1 MTLHN
6 ISFKNNVVWS
16 NASSSTSTALISYK
30 NVSGDI
36 SGNTIIANASGKQVS
51 AIGLINGAV
60 TVSNNKV
67 NLTNVGQAVSLYSTG
82 VSLSGGT
89 YLVAGNQLNISGQN
103 ATGIGASN
111 ALASTGVSTTGAT
124 VSGNLLDMQVGGG
137 YGILMNTTGSVI
149 SGNSVHMNTTYGS
162 ITAIGI
168 NGFNDSI
175 DSNNVTFGF
184 YMANPPSATGI
195 GNPSILP
202 GYFGNLSINSNVISF
217 EFPKVSLFNCN
228 NFEGISYQSGSAKNI
243 SITGNLITE
252 PIYFGLGGPTVIL
265 VIINSGIEISNNMI
279 NASGGITALGNNTVV
294 SFNNITFINPGIA
307 FWGTYSV
314 DSNALILD
322 NTLNCLLD
330 GTFNIDEDLQNNA
343 TIEGN
348 YFYGNPIG
356 IALTGGVSNTIIY
369 HNDFFNPS
377 AVPIEVATFGLGPNL
392 NISLNAPYP
401 VGGNYDAG
409 FTSTDIYS
417 GPLQNIKGAG
427 GILDTNYTSKYD
439 TGNVDKYPLAK
450 PWLRPQITIRETG
463 LLNGAIWSATFN
475 GQTKTSA
482 SDMISFNLV
491 NATYQTYSHSYS
503 SVSGYVG
510 GGSGAYDFTGGNG
523 TTYTASYIPI
533 YKVNFTESGLPT
545 GSTWEITVNGSLH
558 NVSGTYFEFA
568 VNNGSSI
575 SYAIKNTTTY
585 YASTGTGQFL
595 VTGNTTVNIVFRHY
609 AYLVGKLLPSAS
621 GITVNGEK
629 VNATNGQFNVSLN
642 RIGSSGLSPSL
653 YEYIGIGSV
662 VAVLLSVGAYIFRRE
677 K

>member
-1 MTLHN
+1 M
-6 ISFKNNVVWS
+6 
-16 NASSSTSTALISYK
+16 
-30 NVSGDI
+30 
-36 SGNTIIANASGKQVS
+36 
-51 AIGLINGAV
+51 
-60 TVSNNKV
+60 
-67 NLTNVGQAVSLYSTG
+67 
-82 VSLSGGT
+82 
-89 YLVAGNQLNISGQN
+89 
-103 ATGIGASN
+103 
-111 ALASTGVSTTGAT
+111 
-124 VSGNLLDMQVGGG
+124 
-137 YGILMNTTGSVI
+137 
-149 SGNSVHMNTTYGS
+149 
-162 ITAIGI
+162 
-168 NGFNDSI
+168 
-175 DSNNVTFGF
+175 
-184 YMANPPSATGI
+184 
-195 GNPSILP
+195 
-202 GYFGNLSINSNVISF
+202 
-217 EFPKVSLFNCN
+217 SLFNYN

-307 FWGTYSV
+307 FGGTYSV

-330 GTFNIDEDLQNNA
+330 GTFSIDVDLQNNA

-356 IALTGGVSNTIIY
+356 IALTGGVSNTTIY

-401 VGGNYDAG
+401 VGGNYYAG

-417 GPLQNIKGAG
+417 GPLQNIKGAD

-450 PWLRPQITIRETG
+450 PWLRPQIIIRETG

-491 NATYQTYSHSYS
+491 NATYQTYSFSYS

-510 GGSGAYDFTGGNG
+510 GGSGTYDFTGGNG

-585 YASTGTGQFL
+585 YASTGTGHFL
-595 VTGNTTVNIVFRHY
+595 VTGNTSVNIVFRHY
-609 AYLVGKLLPSAS
+609 AYLVGNLLPSAS
-621 GITVNGEK
+621 EITVNGEK
-629 VNATNGQFNVSLN
+629 VNVTNGHFNVSLAAGSYEVIVKDNGYSSSYRNISLQSGQTYYLNVSLN
-642 RIGSSGLSPSL
+642 RTGSSGLSPSL
-653 YEYIGIGSV
+653 YEYIGIGGV
-662 VAVLLSVGAYIFRRE
+662 AAVLIGVGAYMFRR
-677 K
+677 KK